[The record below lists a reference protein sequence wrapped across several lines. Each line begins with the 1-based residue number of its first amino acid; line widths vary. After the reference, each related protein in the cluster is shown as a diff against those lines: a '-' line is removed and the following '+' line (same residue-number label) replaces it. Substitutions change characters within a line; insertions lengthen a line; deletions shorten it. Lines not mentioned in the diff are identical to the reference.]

1 MLTCSILIAEDEPLV
16 ARFIRQEIE
25 KIEGINVLA
34 VCSSGEDACNYIT
47 KHQPQ
52 ILVTDIR
59 MREMSGLD
67 LVRYA
72 KNIKPDIKVI
82 IISGYGLFEYAK
94 EAMKLGIE
102 DYLLKPIDP
111 DELTASLK
119 AIQKALLREYNEKIN
134 QSLKRLLTA
143 GSFEKIGALYD
154 CNQVNMLLVCQSGD
168 PENALELC
176 AAGIS
181 YLDDVQI
188 NVALWNSAVLA
199 IEPRQDNES
208 TPSNLPRLQ
217 EWIVANRDTKTF
229 TVLSVSK
236 PVDTNSLQSVMPE
249 LYRVLRRSRILGS
262 TICKSYPLE
271 LLIQAEL
278 SNEVPVELLSRNID
292 KAKAAYTRMF
302 AEWERK
308 KRTIWQVRSALFIV
322 IGKLGQVYPISEQ
335 LPIYNER
342 IAEILRFADT
352 FAEAREMIW
361 KLLEQIMQEEP
372 ADRGDARINL
382 KTLYQ
387 EVASYVQH
395 NCDKNDSL
403 QDIAK
408 RFHVSQPYISRAF
421 RTYAGMS
428 YKEYC
433 MHQKIELAKAII
445 LSQQDVLFKD
455 VATRVGIEQTYFST
469 VFHRMTGLY
478 PSEYKAMQE
487 EKK

>member
-1 MLTCSILIAEDEPLV
+1 MLTCSVLIAEDEPLV
-16 ARFIRQEIE
+16 ARFIGQVIE
-25 KIEGINVLA
+25 KIEGLQVLEI
-34 VCSSGEDACNYIT
+34 CSSAEEACDYIT
-47 KHQPQ
+47 THQPK

-59 MREMSGLD
+59 MREMSGLE

-72 KNIKPDIKVI
+72 KKVKPDIKVI

-111 DELTASLK
+111 DELTASLRS
-119 AIQKALLREYNEKIN
+119 IQNTLLRAFNEKTN
-134 QSLKRLLTA
+134 QSLKRLLAA

-154 CNQVNMLLVCQSGD
+154 CKQVNLLLACQSGD

-181 YLDDVQI
+181 CLDDAQI
-188 NVALWNSAVLA
+188 NAALWNNAVLA
-199 IEPRQDNES
+199 IEPRQEGES
-208 TPSNLPRLQ
+208 RSSSLPKLE
-217 EWIVANRDTKTF
+217 EWMVTNRDTKTF

-236 PVDTNSLQSVMPE
+236 SVDTDSLESVIPE
-249 LYRVLRRSRILGS
+249 LYRCLRRSRILGS
-262 TICKSYPLE
+262 TICRSYPLDQPIPTE
-271 LLIQAEL
+271 H
-278 SNEVPVELLSRNID
+278 SNEVPVELLSRNVE
-292 KAKAAYTRMF
+292 KAKAAFTSLF
-302 AEWERK
+302 AEWERER
-308 KRTIWQVRSALFIV
+308 RTIWQVRSALFIV
-322 IGKLGQVYPISEQ
+322 IDKLRQVYPISEQ
-335 LPIYNER
+335 LPIYNEKV
-342 IAEILRFADT
+342 AEILRFADT
-352 FAEAREMIW
+352 FSEARETIW
-361 KLLEQIMQEEP
+361 KLLEQIMHEEP
-372 ADRGDARINL
+372 EDRGEARINL

-403 QDIAK
+403 QEIAK

-433 MHQKIELAKAII
+433 MHQKIELAKAMI
-445 LSQQDVLFKD
+445 LAQQDVLFKD
-455 VATRVGIEQTYFST
+455 VATKVGIEQTYFST

-487 EKK
+487 E